1 MTVYK
6 GIVFWN
12 IRVTFYRN
20 SRFYKVTGKFLKKWI
35 WHLKQDE
42 DRQKVF
48 EGFLNYRTGN
58 SHKLEIMKL
67 DRRESRSKHT

>member
-1 MTVYK
+1 MEYSC
-6 GIVFWN
+6 GFLQEF
-12 IRVTFYRN
+12 TFLQSNR
-20 SRFYKVTGKFLKKWI
+20 KVSEEMDLAFEAGRRSSKSMKN
-35 WHLKQDE
+35 Q
-42 DRQKVF
+42 F